1 MQTVTIDL
9 GERSYPILIGAGLLA
24 RPAAPLSAHVPR
36 RAMVVTNDRVA
47 PLYLERTLA
56 ALGDTPSHHVILPDG
71 EAHKHLATL
80 DAIYEALLSNGF
92 DRGGTVVALGG
103 GVIGDMAGFAAA
115 SYQRGVDFVQVPTTL
130 LAQVDSS
137 VGGKTGVNHALGKN
151 MIGAFHQPVAV
162 VADTDTLETLDGREL
177 AAGLA
182 EVIKYG
188 LITDAAFLG
197 WLERH
202 LDELLAREPAALA
215 RAIAR
220 SCEIKARIVEQ
231 DEREQGRRALLNLGH
246 TFGHAIE
253 AAMGY
258 GRWLHGEAVAAGT
271 AMALDLSVR
280 GGLIDAA
287 FAERAT
293 ALLARAGL
301 PIRPPAEIAPATFLD
316 FMRRDKKV
324 SDGALAVRAGRR
336 RRQRAGQRRRRP
348 GAPARHARALPF
360 TGRRRAAIV
369 AILPRPRVPR
379 SMSSA
384 DAPQS
389 PQASRQESRQDALL
403 SETALAALGL
413 ARQPFAD
420 GPDGADG
427 ADEQELFADEVTT
440 EQLADIRQ
448 ALITGDDLLLVLGER
463 GAGKST
469 LLGQLAADS
478 GLRIQCFSVRGGPR
492 FSTRNLFVGMLEA
505 FKVRP
510 PEKLQEALDELIPCL
525 QAMVGG
531 NTLCVVALDDAQ
543 AIAENELTTLL
554 GSMLYP
560 QRPRRVAAA
569 HRARG
574 TARARGAHPGPAAPG
589 SGPAVLEPLA
599 GAARRRPCRALPGL
613 SARARRPRRRVP
625 RSTQRP
631 WRR

>member
-151 MIGAFHQPVAV
+151 MIRRLSTSPVAV

-301 PIRPPAEIAPATFLD
+301 PIRPA
-316 FMRRDKKV
+316 RRDRAR
-324 SDGALAVRAGRR
+324 DLPRLHATRQEGQRRRAAVRAGRR
-336 RRQRAGQRRRRP
+336 RRQRAGSAPTSTRSTCTPRSSASIHRAPPGSYSSDPPPSASAALDVVSRRP
-348 GAPARHARALPF
+348 AVPTGIPAGIP
-360 TGRRRAAIV
+360 TGRAAV
-369 AILPRPRVPR
+369 RDR
-379 SMSSA
+379 
-384 DAPQS
+384 
-389 PQASRQESRQDALL
+389 
-403 SETALAALGL
+403 
-413 ARQPFAD
+413 AD
-420 GPDGADG
+420 G
-427 ADEQELFADEVTT
+427 T
-440 EQLADIRQ
+440 
-448 ALITGDDLLLVLGER
+448 
-463 GAGKST
+463 
-469 LLGQLAADS
+469 
-478 GLRIQCFSVRGGPR
+478 
-492 FSTRNLFVGMLEA
+492 
-505 FKVRP
+505 
-510 PEKLQEALDELIPCL
+510 
-525 QAMVGG
+525 
-531 NTLCVVALDDAQ
+531 
-543 AIAENELTTLL
+543 
-554 GSMLYP
+554 
-560 QRPRRVAAA
+560 
-569 HRARG
+569 RAR
-574 TARARGAHPGPAAPG
+574 
-589 SGPAVLEPLA
+589 SPAV
-599 GAARRRPCRALPGL
+599 R
-613 SARARRPRRRVP
+613 
-625 RSTQRP
+625 
-631 WRR
+631 